1 MRENDKIQQKNQT
14 LNSNSNYMKGCQSMK
29 HTKKLFS
36 VLLTLVMALA
46 LAVPAFAQEVD
57 VKNGS
62 ASITI
67 SNAAKGETYT
77 IYKLFDATV
86 TGTAGGSI
94 AYTGTIPESLKDY
107 FTEDSAGNISAT
119 DAAWKDPATKA
130 DMSEGLMAAL
140 KAWAGTATKT
150 ASAESDGSAL
160 TFKNIPYGYYVVTS
174 TQDGGA
180 AITVDSTNP
189 TANIVDK
196 NSSTPKNLTKSA
208 DETNV
213 NIGDTVTYTVTFT
226 TSNYSGAGTAAK
238 KIVTYTIEDTLPDF
252 LTDVTVTSIIVDND
266 GKANTTNDQVAI
278 KDGDGNV
285 PQFDG
290 NKKIVI
296 DWYDEDKSQFL
307 YDNGATVTITYT
319 AVVTEEAAIDGTGNT
334 NKVTIT
340 WEDEDGKIPSKLED
354 NETIYTYAIALKKVD
369 DKGNPLAGA
378 VFEFPFYVKTTA
390 DTDGAYIYAGTSA
403 GTGLTNQITTPAD
416 GVIVVKGVKS
426 GTSYSITEVTAPA
439 GYNKLTAPVSVTA
452 VKTGST
458 TTHTTV
464 YLDENGNVTNTETST
479 TVEVI
484 LNNIAATAIVVVNKT
499 GIELPSTGGMGT
511 TLFYTLGAILVLGA
525 GILLVTKKR
534 MSEKA

>member
-1 MRENDKIQQKNQT
+1 
-14 LNSNSNYMKGCQSMK
+14 MKR
-29 HTKKLFS
+29 TKKLFS
-36 VLLTLVMALA
+36 LA
-46 LAVPAFAQEVD
+46 LAFIMAMALMTPAFAQEVD
-57 VKNGS
+57 VQNGS

-86 TGTAGGSI
+86 TGSDGGSI
-94 AYTGTIPESLKDY
+94 AYTGTIPESLNAY
-107 FTEDSAGNISAT
+107 FTKDSAGNISAT

-150 ASAESDGSAL
+150 ASAKSDGSAL

-196 NSSTPKNLTKSA
+196 NSSTPHGLTKSA
-208 DETNV
+208 DETDV
-213 NIGDTVTYTVTFT
+213 NIGDTVTYTVTFV
-226 TSNYSGAGTAAK
+226 TSNYDGAGKDAK

-252 LTDVTVTSIIVDND
+252 LKDVTVTSIIVDND
-266 GKANTTNDQVAI
+266 GNAETTTDQT
-278 KDGDGNV
+278 NV
-285 PQFDG
+285 TAQFV
-290 NKKIVI
+290 NKKIEI
-296 DWYDEDKSQFL
+296 DWYDEANSKFL

-319 AVVTEEAAIDGTGNT
+319 AVVTDKAAIDGAGNT
-334 NKVTIT
+334 NKVTLT
-340 WEDEDGKIPSKLED
+340 WTDEDGTTPGKLED
-354 NETIYTYAIALKKVD
+354 NKTIYTYAIALKKVD
-369 DKGNPLAGA
+369 DKGKPLAGA

-390 DTDGAYIYAGTSA
+390 DTDGAYIYAGTTA
-403 GTGLTNQITTPAD
+403 GEGLTNQITTPAD

-426 GTSYSITEVTAPA
+426 GTYSITEVTAPA

-452 VKTGST
+452 VQTGKTS
-458 TTHTTV
+458 THTTV
-464 YLDENGNVTNTETST
+464 YLDENGNVTSTETST

-484 LNNIAATAIVVVNKT
+484 LNDIAATAIVVVNKT
-499 GIELPSTGGMGT
+499 GAELPSTGGMGT
-511 TLFYTLGAILVLGA
+511 TIFYVLGGVLMA
-525 GILLVTKKR
+525 GAAILLVTKKK
-534 MSEKA
+534 MSNEQ